1 MKVLIR
7 ITVICSAKKKINMGK
22 INMSM
27 RNFSIKI
34 YLMCNSSLTSV
45 SSLQHMATSQNAQ
58 NKRLPEII
66 ELQMN
71 EIVTAQLT
79 VFMWI
84 FVGLCAMIHTDT
96 EWNGKI
102 LSRCPQ
108 HKNVFLNKGR
118 LYFCV
123 YCEYNVLLMFTS
135 DIKSTHSLEY
145 KNTQLFSLKTSID
158 W

>member
-1 MKVLIR
+1 
-7 ITVICSAKKKINMGK
+7 MGK

-45 SSLQHMATSQNAQ
+45 SSLQHTATSQNAQ
-58 NKRLPEII
+58 NKKLPEII

-79 VFMWI
+79 VFMRI

-96 EWNGKI
+96 E
-102 LSRCPQ
+102 
-108 HKNVFLNKGR
+108 
-118 LYFCV
+118 
-123 YCEYNVLLMFTS
+123 
-135 DIKSTHSLEY
+135 
-145 KNTQLFSLKTSID
+145 
-158 W
+158 